1 MRIIG
6 FNLTKI
12 LIERKEDIQGQLKVN
27 QNIDIKDVK
36 KEKISISETEAIKIY
51 FNFKI
56 DYSEDSANLNFE
68 GNILALPDKE
78 EMNKIIESWE
88 DKKLPEGIRI
98 GLFNFLMNKCN
109 IKALNLEDDMG
120 LPYHI
125 PMPKITPE
133 NMQTAQEEN

>member
-1 MRIIG
+1 M
-6 FNLTKI
+6 
-12 LIERKEDIQGQLKVN
+12 IERKENIQGQLKIN
-27 QNIDIKDVK
+27 QNIDIKDIK
-36 KEKISISETEAIKIY
+36 KENIPISKDEAIKIY

-56 DYSEDSANLNFE
+56 DYSEESAKLNFE
-68 GNILALPDKE
+68 GNILALPDKNE
-78 EMNKIIESWE
+78 SEQILSSWE
-88 DKKLPEGIRI
+88 DKKLPDGIRI

-133 NMQTAQEEN
+133 NMQSAQNKD